1 MAVAFV
7 RQIGFQPGVQLN
19 PLRDETDGFSA
30 DNSDQKF
37 AIAAK
42 LERGRIDKAFEVNRS
57 NIRRKIGVSGTIRE
71 NELNEAYIHIVEA
84 LNKGAY
90 SAIIHRMTTENAKL
104 NYIVLDYD
112 DSGLIR
118 FTVSEDLPAT
128 AFILAIKHMECFNDG
143 IKISIHADQLDGD
156 ADNEEIHLE
165 LLDKDDNLLFEF
177 DGSLNPDA
185 KDDYEESAFIENVV
199 SSLTSRV
206 EVTVGGSRV
215 ITASSGAYGRDV
227 NGFFQSATSDVLQY
241 FDEGGTAYTTNDYSR
256 AKNALEHTDLDYAY
270 ISSGGSRA
278 PAMFSQMSQL
288 AFNTNRQLRW
298 DIPGHY
304 NVESA
309 ILFQRQLNLGNRNN
323 AHLLHCFWSPIES
336 NDPTGI
342 NGRGIYGAATRNI
355 AYSCLRN
362 AQLNAK
368 GFAPKHYPSAGKNY
382 PLDRTGIK
390 QRFTPTEW
398 EKSDLA
404 QAKINPVLFERYN
417 GGGRYVYTDSIT
429 MALTQ
434 VSYRK
439 LIAVADM
446 STTLDD
452 WITRFGKEV
461 LQLPM
466 TESIRLME
474 DFLKF
479 LFEGAEASGWLDPST
494 VKDERLK
501 QLDRAWQFEVKPDE
515 RRPADRMHVNYG
527 LHYVGTTRQIFV
539 TQTIKR

>member
-7 RQIGFQPGVQLN
+7 RQIGFQPGIQLN

-42 LERGRIDKAFEVNRS
+42 LTRGRIDKAFEINRS

-90 SAIIHRMTTENAKL
+90 SAIIHRMTTENATL
-104 NYIVLDYD
+104 SYIIIDYD
-112 DSGLIR
+112 DDGVIR
-118 FTVSEDLPAT
+118 FSVSEDLPDT
-128 AFILAIKHMECFNDG
+128 QFIIAIKHMECFNDG
-143 IKISIHADQLDGD
+143 IRVSIHAKKLDGD

-165 LLDKDDNLLFEF
+165 LLDKDGELLFEF
-177 DGSLNPDA
+177 DGSLDPEA
-185 KDDYEESAFIENVV
+185 RDDYEESAFIENIA
-199 SSLTSRV
+199 SNLTSRV
-206 EVTVGGSRV
+206 ELTVGGART
-215 ITASSGAYGRDV
+215 ITSASGAYGRDI
-227 NGFFQSATSDVLQY
+227 NGFFQPAVSNTMIY
-241 FDEGGTAYTTNDYSR
+241 FSEGGTAYTTYDYTR
-256 AKNALEHTDLDYAY
+256 AKNALEYTDFDYAY

-288 AFNTNRQLRW
+288 AFNTNRQFRW

-304 NVESA
+304 TVESA
-309 ILFQRQLNLGNRNN
+309 ILFQKQLNLGNRNN

-355 AYSCLRN
+355 AYICLRN

-368 GFAPKHYPSAGKNY
+368 GFAPKHFPSAGKNH

-390 QRFTPTEW
+390 QKFTPTEW

-404 QAKINPVLFERYN
+404 EAKINPVIYERYN
-417 GGGRYVYTDSIT
+417 GGGRYVYTDVLT
-429 MALTQ
+429 MALTHT
-434 VSYRK
+434 SYRK

-461 LQLPM
+461 LMLPM
-466 TESIRLME
+466 TESIRLMK

-494 VKDERLK
+494 TKDERLK
-501 QLDRAWQFEVKPDE
+501 ELNRAWEFEVKPDE
-515 RRPADRMHVNYG
+515 RRPADRMHVAYG